1 MAQREPKP
9 PYRPKPPEEDVE
21 VTERVERTFE
31 RRTQPVER
39 NIEPRVERVEHDI
52 EPSVERVERV
62 ERDIEPRVERVER
75 VRPIRPVTERH
86 AHVRVVRSPITR
98 LVHAVDWVFS
108 VLYGLL
114 GIRLVL
120 TLMGASSNAGFTRLI
135 NSLTEPFYAPFRG
148 IVNRPTVDGGYVDFP
163 LIVALLAYALL
174 HLAIRG
180 LLRVIQGRAPTR

>member
-39 NIEPRVERVEHDI
+39 SIEPRVERDI
-52 EPSVERVERV
+52 EPSAERV

-75 VRPIRPVTERH
+75 ARPIRPVTERH

-98 LVHAVDWVFS
+98 LVHAVDWVFT

-120 TLMGASSNAGFTRLI
+120 TLMGASSSASFTRLI
-135 NSLTEPFYAPFRG
+135 GSLTEPFYAPFRG
-148 IVNRPTVDGGYVDFP
+148 IVDRPTVDGGYVDFP
-163 LIVALLAYALL
+163 IIVALLAYALL

-180 LLRVIQGRAPTR
+180 LLRVIQGKAPTR